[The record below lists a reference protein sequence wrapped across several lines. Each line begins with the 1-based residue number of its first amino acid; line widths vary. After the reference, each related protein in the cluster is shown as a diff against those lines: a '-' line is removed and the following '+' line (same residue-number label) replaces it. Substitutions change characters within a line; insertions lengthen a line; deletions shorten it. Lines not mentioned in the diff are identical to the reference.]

1 MLTFQAHRM
10 ETADAARRTLEEKI
24 RSLELENRQYDPRF
38 FASREENIEGGSSR
52 GGSRRSSRRRTRS
65 PNDV

>member
-38 FASREENIEGGSSR
+38 FTSREENIEGGSSR
-52 GGSRRSSRRRTRS
+52 GGSRRSLRRRT
-65 PNDV
+65 